1 MSGHS
6 KWSKIKRQKAAND
19 RARGKL
25 FNKLIRAIESAARDG
40 DPDPE
45 ANATLADAIQ
55 RAKDNDVPKDTIER
69 AVKRGS
75 GELEGVRYVPMTYE
89 GYAPGGVAVLVD
101 CLTDNRNRTASDVRN
116 AFQSVGGALADPGS
130 VSYLFTRRG
139 QVTLVGE
146 GVAEDDVLVAG
157 IDAGLA
163 DVERQGDSIIAWSDP
178 TDVRTLRAALED
190 GGLEVR
196 EAGTTKV
203 PSTSVPVTD
212 RDDASR
218 VLRLLDILD
227 DNDDVQD
234 VYANFDIEDDL
245 VEDVTETASA

>member
-25 FNKLIRAIESAARDG
+25 FNKLIRAIESAAREG
-40 DPDPE
+40 DADPE

-69 AVKRGS
+69 AVKRGA
-75 GELEGVRYVPMTYE
+75 GELEGVRYEAVTYE

-116 AFQSVGGALADPGS
+116 AFQKIGGTLADPGS
-130 VSYLFTRRG
+130 VAYLFSRRG
-139 QVTLVGE
+139 QVIIE
-146 GVAEDDVLVAG
+146 ADGVDDDDVLVAG

-163 DVERQGDSIIAWSDP
+163 DVERQDDRILAWSDP
-178 TDVRTLRAALED
+178 GDVRTLRAALED
-190 GGLEVR
+190 SGLRVS

-212 RDDASR
+212 GDDARR
-218 VLRLLDILD
+218 VLRLLDLLD

-234 VYANFDIEDDL
+234 VYANFDIEDAL
-245 VEDVTETASA
+245 MEEITEGASA